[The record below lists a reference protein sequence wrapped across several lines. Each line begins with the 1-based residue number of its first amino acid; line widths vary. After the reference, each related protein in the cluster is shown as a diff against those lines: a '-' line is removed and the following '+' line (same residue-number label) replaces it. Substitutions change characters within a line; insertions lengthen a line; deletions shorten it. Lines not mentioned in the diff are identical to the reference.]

1 MATVP
6 KPRYT
11 VEEYLAL
18 ERRTEMRHEFYAGE
32 IFAMGGASEA
42 HVLIVANLTR
52 ELGTQLRHRP
62 CKVYPTD
69 MRVRIARTGLY
80 TYPDITVVCGEA
92 RFDDDHFDTLL
103 NPKLIVEVLSESTE
117 RYDRGKKF
125 EHYRKI
131 ESLTDY
137 VLISQDAA
145 HIEHYERHEDGWLL
159 TEADD
164 LASSIAI
171 PSIGC
176 ELRLAEVYHNVELGS
191 GEAPT

>member
-42 HVLIVANLTR
+42 HVLIVGNLAR
-52 ELGTQLRHRP
+52 ELGAQLRNRP

-69 MRVRIARTGLY
+69 MRVRTARTGLY
-80 TYPDITVVCGEA
+80 TYPDIAVVCGEA
-92 RFDDDHFDTLL
+92 RFDDDRFDTLL
-103 NPKLIVEVLSESTE
+103 NPNLIVEVLSESTE

-145 HIEHYERHEDGWLL
+145 HIEHFVRHADGWLL
-159 TEADD
+159 TEANGLD
-164 LASSIAI
+164 ASIAI
-171 PSIGC
+171 ASIGC
-176 ELRLAEVYHNVELGS
+176 ELRLAEVYDKVELAG
-191 GEAPT
+191 GEAPA